1 MPIYEF
7 KCEVCSHIDE
17 ILMKISDPAPEKCS
31 VCGAKVNKIM
41 SKSSFSLKGTGWY
54 ATDYTSKP
62 VETKTEQ
69 TSTTSAVSST
79 PEAETKPAEKKMD
92 PAASPVGSPR
102 DDN

>member
-7 KCEVCSHIDE
+7 KCEACSHIDE

-69 TSTTSAVSST
+69 TSTTSAV
-79 PEAETKPAEKKMD
+79 PEVETKPTETKVAAEE
-92 PAASPVGSPR
+92 PAK
-102 DDN
+102 